1 MARELRIEISDEAYE
16 ALQHAAAARHVAAED
31 YAGQVLHADL
41 ARARFLDGARLAVAE
56 HREAFAARYARP
68 ATGTTEAA

>member
-16 ALQHAAAARHVAAED
+16 ALQHAAAAKHVAAED

-41 ARARFLDGARLAVAE
+41 TRARFLDGARLAVAE
-56 HREAFAARYARP
+56 HADAFAARYGRP
-68 ATGTTEAA
+68 AAGGTEAA

>member
-16 ALQHAAAARHVAAED
+16 ALQQAAAAKHVAAED

-56 HREAFAARYARP
+56 HGDAFAARYGRP
-68 ATGTTEAA
+68 GAGSTEAA

>member
-31 YAGQVLHADL
+31 YAEQILDADL
-41 ARARFLDGARLAVAE
+41 TRARFLDGARSVIAE
-56 HREAFAARYARP
+56 HGDAFTARYGRP
-68 ATGTTEAA
+68 AAPSTSAA